1 MSTIA
6 PQLGDSSLKRVAVL
20 SLISIIFLPSSAMAF
35 APLHTIA
42 IGITDLQSGYAHE
55 NFLGC
60 NGYASAKA
68 LEYEYNLSSSELQHY
83 GWENSY
89 ETCYTKGA
97 AQVTNEVHQ
106 FYGKG
111 GAHWFLQ
118 VMTGT
123 SLCRSCSYRATWKPR
138 IGQESVGYTGSGR
151 VGVFFRQGRYTVEVS
166 TPSTKRQSLIALAR
180 LVNQR
185 IKTKG

>member
-1 MSTIA
+1 M
-6 PQLGDSSLKRVAVL
+6 KRFAVL
-20 SLISIIFLPSSAMAF
+20 SLITIIFLPSSARAF

-42 IGITDLQSGYAHE
+42 IGITDLRSGYAHFD
-55 NFLGC
+55 FLDC

-89 ETCYTKGA
+89 ETCYSMGE
-97 AQVTNEVHQ
+97 AQVTNQVHQ

-118 VMTGT
+118 VMTGNH
-123 SLCRSCSYRATWKPR
+123 LCGGCGYQATWKPR
-138 IGQESVGYTGSGR
+138 IGQESVGYTGSGL

-185 IKTKG
+185 IKTTG